1 MRSGKRIFSV
11 TDGVEKDFVDSRLRH
26 VTRLSEIPFSR
37 NFNET
42 TGQPSMIGW
51 MVYSLA
57 RLVALSSAV
66 VASVS

>member
-1 MRSGKRIFSV
+1 MRSDNCIFSV

-42 TGQPSMIGW
+42 MGQPSMIWVDGIFSGEIGG
-51 MVYSLA
+51 VE
-57 RLVALSSAV
+57 
-66 VASVS
+66 

>member
-42 TGQPSMIGW
+42 MGQPSMIWVDGIF
-51 MVYSLA
+51 SA